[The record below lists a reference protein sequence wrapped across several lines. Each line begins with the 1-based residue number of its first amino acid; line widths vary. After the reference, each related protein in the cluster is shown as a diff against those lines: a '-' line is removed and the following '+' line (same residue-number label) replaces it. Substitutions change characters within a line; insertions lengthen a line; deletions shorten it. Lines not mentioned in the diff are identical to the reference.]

1 MGKKIGIA
9 VAVAIVV
16 VVAAAVYWS
25 VNAPQTNAPSAP
37 VAGNTPNPLPAQV
50 VTDADADPDAIAD
63 AVLAAEP
70 DAEITPEEADP
81 SLTASDESLTNE
93 FDQSLHS
100 SQF

>member
-16 VVAAAVYWS
+16 VVGTAVYLS

-37 VAGNTPNPLPAQV
+37 VTGNTQQV
-50 VTDADADPDAIAD
+50 LSDADADPDAIAD
-63 AVLAAEP
+63 AVLTAEL

-81 SLTASDESLTNE
+81 TLIASDETLVSE
-93 FDQSLHS
+93 FDQSFNA